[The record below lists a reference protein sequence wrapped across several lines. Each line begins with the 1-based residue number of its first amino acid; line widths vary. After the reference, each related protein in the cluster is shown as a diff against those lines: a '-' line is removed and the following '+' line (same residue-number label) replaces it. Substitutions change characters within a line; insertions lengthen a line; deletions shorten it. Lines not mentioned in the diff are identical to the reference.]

1 MDGTEPII
9 SSIEIGYSIFKSA
22 WGNGFY
28 SDGSLSDQK
37 WPAYSGKNGIIE
49 PQYGK
54 LKNLNLRR
62 KRNMWICP
70 KCGREFK
77 RINQGHYCGKAPKTV
92 LEYIDSQPI
101 ETHPHLTELMIIL
114 QNSVPCVNE
123 RILWSMPY
131 YEKEGKS
138 ISFSA
143 CKKHISFYVGAEAIE
158 KFALEL
164 NEFVTKK
171 NAIYFPY
178 DKALPTKLIENIVK
192 WCLS

>member
-1 MDGTEPII
+1 
-9 SSIEIGYSIFKSA
+9 
-22 WGNGFY
+22 
-28 SDGSLSDQK
+28 
-37 WPAYSGKNGIIE
+37 
-49 PQYGK
+49 
-54 LKNLNLRR
+54 
-62 KRNMWICP
+62 MWICP

-77 RINQGHYCGKAPKTV
+77 RTNQGHYCGKAPETV
-92 LEYIDSQPI
+92 LAYIDSQPV
-101 ETHPHLTELMIIL
+101 ETHTRLTEMMTIL

-143 CKKHISFYVGAEAIE
+143 CKKHISFYAGAEAIE
-158 KFALEL
+158 KFAFEL

-178 DKALPTKLIENIVK
+178 DQALPAKLIEHIAK

>member
-1 MDGTEPII
+1 
-9 SSIEIGYSIFKSA
+9 
-22 WGNGFY
+22 
-28 SDGSLSDQK
+28 
-37 WPAYSGKNGIIE
+37 
-49 PQYGK
+49 
-54 LKNLNLRR
+54 
-62 KRNMWICP
+62 MWICP

-77 RINQGHYCGKAPKTV
+77 RTNQGHYSGKAPKTV
-92 LEYIDSQPI
+92 LEYINSQPI
-101 ETHPHLTELMIIL
+101 ETRTHLTEMMFIL
-114 QNSVPCVNE
+114 QNSDPCVKE

-131 YEKEGKS
+131 YEKEEKS

-178 DKALPTKLIENIVK
+178 DRALPTKLIEDIAK